1 MKKNGSIKRYLTNY
15 VLGMILASILITTTT
30 MGILLFGVIKDDAI
44 KELEISKKV
53 MSEVLDGINE
63 SVTLSANMIANQE
76 ATKNLEIEEI
86 EKFLEGNI
94 EGSKYIKRVAVIND
108 EGQQVAK
115 YPNTGYSYVGERDY
129 FKAAIKGT
137 GNYSEVIT
145 SSSTGEKI
153 VTYASPI
160 RDNDKIVGVV
170 APVLRM
176 DEIKEK
182 FNSLGIEGNSIS
194 LVDRDGN
201 IIFNIGELDEIEVE
215 LNSENFTVIPKVING
230 ENGTE
235 NISINNKKY
244 FSTYTYNKDMNFGI
258 ILTKGVR
265 ELNIRIIN
273 DILITAFIA
282 LLACSVLL
290 IVTVKMTG
298 KLIQPICY
306 LTENFRA
313 LSKGDYTMKIENKVL
328 QQNDEI
334 GVLAKSCEELRG
346 QIISIVSKLHENTNT
361 LAIYSEEINGLIKV
375 NSQAVLETSMEMD
388 TLSLNSKENLN
399 STKASVEA
407 LDQIAQGVAEVANNI
422 SNFVIAID
430 DTNTGAM
437 DTSNQLKMT
446 VKSLETAVINSNN
459 IEGKMTFL
467 EDLTSEIN
475 GFGDEILKISSQTN
489 LLALNAAIEA
499 ARAGEAGR
507 GFAVVANEVRI
518 LADNVA
524 KSAVSINNVVKD
536 INKNIS
542 LVSELVKLTTNDL
555 NDVMISAKDRIND
568 MESLVSSGNES
579 LISIESIN
587 AIVEEQTASIEEA
600 VASIR
605 IIQEALEKTNA
616 IAFNV
621 TSEGNEQKKRLD
633 EVCEVSENIEKMSKE
648 LKNDISYFKI

>member
-1 MKKNGSIKRYLTNY
+1 IKRYLTNY

-63 SVTLSANMIANQE
+63 SVTLSGNMIANQE